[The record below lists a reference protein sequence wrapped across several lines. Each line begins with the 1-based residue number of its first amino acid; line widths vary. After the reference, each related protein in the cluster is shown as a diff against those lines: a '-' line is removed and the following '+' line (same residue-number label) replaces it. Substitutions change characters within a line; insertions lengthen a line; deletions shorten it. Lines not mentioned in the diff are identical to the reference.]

1 MTLVIV
7 VSRPHCSYCDRKI
20 KQAESSIHIATTTN
34 EAAGLGQKSAKAHKK
49 TYYRLLGHLLPSAA
63 VSFTIIRVNSQ
74 LVRRSMSSARSLGP
88 YLAKSDPF
96 AVKICLSNAPPSL
109 ASPGYPRRVKRSS
122 ARRNGFTV
130 SSRSNHGRSIYFK
143 DTRDFEAFVANLA
156 HGARWKF
163 LTILAVIAITGSADP
178 LLSESA
184 RPLLWWIC
192 FGIKCVLWT
201 AILSCFVYVS
211 WWLWPRRVF
220 AAPADLPAIR
230 RDFTM
235 IGRIML
241 FLLLIAFVMGVV
253 MTQIR

>member
-1 MTLVIV
+1 MHLFHLLVL
-7 VSRPHCSYCDRKI
+7 VSHAVLS
-20 KQAESSIHIATTTN
+20 
-34 EAAGLGQKSAKAHKK
+34 AA
-49 TYYRLLGHLLPSAA
+49 LLGGMLY
-63 VSFTIIRVNSQ
+63 SFVTVQPR
-74 LVRRSMSSARSLGP
+74 
-88 YLAKSDPF
+88 AK
-96 AVKICLSNAPPSL
+96 L
-109 ASPGYPRRVKRSS
+109 
-122 ARRNGFTV
+122 
-130 SSRSNHGRSIYFK
+130 YFK
-143 DTRDFEAFVANLA
+143 DSRDFEAFVANLA

-163 LTILAVIAITGSADP
+163 LTALAVIVITGSADP

-192 FGIKCVLWT
+192 FGIKGVLWT

-230 RDFTM
+230 RDFTI

-253 MTQIR
+253 MAQIR

>member
-1 MTLVIV
+1 MHLLHLLVLVIHAV
-7 VSRPHCSYCDRKI
+7 LS
-20 KQAESSIHIATTTN
+20 
-34 EAAGLGQKSAKAHKK
+34 AA
-49 TYYRLLGHLLPSAA
+49 LLGGMAYS
-63 VSFTIIRVNSQ
+63 
-74 LVRRSMSSARSLGP
+74 LVTVQPR
-88 YLAKSDPF
+88 AK
-96 AVKICLSNAPPSL
+96 L
-109 ASPGYPRRVKRSS
+109 
-122 ARRNGFTV
+122 
-130 SSRSNHGRSIYFK
+130 YFK
-143 DTRDFEAFVANLA
+143 DVRDFEAFVANLA

-163 LTILAVIAITGSADP
+163 LTALAVIGITGLADP
-178 LLSESA
+178 LLSEST
-184 RPLLWWIC
+184 RPLFWWIC

-235 IGRIML
+235 IGRTML

>member
-1 MTLVIV
+1 LV
-7 VSRPHCSYCDRKI
+7 
-20 KQAESSIHIATTTN
+20 
-34 EAAGLGQKSAKAHKK
+34 
-49 TYYRLLGHLLPSAA
+49 
-63 VSFTIIRVNSQ
+63 
-74 LVRRSMSSARSLGP
+74 P

-96 AVKICLSNAPPSL
+96 AVKICLRMNLLHLLLLVIHTVLSAALLGGMVYSFVTVQ
-109 ASPGYPRRVKRSS
+109 PRAKL
-122 ARRNGFTV
+122 
-130 SSRSNHGRSIYFK
+130 YFK

-163 LTILAVIAITGSADP
+163 LTILAVIAITGLVDP

-184 RPLLWWIC
+184 RPQLWWIC
-192 FGIKCVLWT
+192 FVIKCVLWA

-230 RDFTM
+230 RDFTI
-235 IGRIML
+235 IGRTML

>member
-1 MTLVIV
+1 MHFLHLLVLVIHAV
-7 VSRPHCSYCDRKI
+7 LS
-20 KQAESSIHIATTTN
+20 
-34 EAAGLGQKSAKAHKK
+34 AA
-49 TYYRLLGHLLPSAA
+49 LLGGMLY
-63 VSFTIIRVNSQ
+63 SFITVQPR
-74 LVRRSMSSARSLGP
+74 
-88 YLAKSDPF
+88 AK
-96 AVKICLSNAPPSL
+96 L
-109 ASPGYPRRVKRSS
+109 
-122 ARRNGFTV
+122 
-130 SSRSNHGRSIYFK
+130 YFK
-143 DTRDFEAFVANLA
+143 DIRDFEAFVANLA

-163 LTILAVIAITGSADP
+163 LTALAVIGITGSADP
-178 LLSESA
+178 LLSEAA
-184 RPLLWWIC
+184 RPQLWWIC

-235 IGRIML
+235 IGRTML